1 MLIRC
6 APNRYAMAWLATVD
20 TLFWL
25 PSRLLARVAGTVR
38 RAGTSQAN
46 PGQANPGRPANDNV
60 GAMSAKAANSN
71 VPRRLA

>member
-1 MLIRC
+1 MLLRC
-6 APNRYAMAWLATVD
+6 APNRYAMAWLATVN

-38 RAGTSQAN
+38 RAGVRQAN
-46 PGQANPGRPANDNV
+46 LHRPVNDNV
-60 GAMSAKAANSN
+60 GALSAKAANSN

>member
-1 MLIRC
+1 MPIRC

-38 RAGTSQAN
+38 RADTSQT
-46 PGQANPGRPANDNV
+46 NPGRPANDNV